1 MTTKGLVRPGKAVS
15 IIAMIIGL
23 VFVIIGVSTVI
34 PNFGAFGVLWT
45 LAALGIALFYAIN
58 AFSEHGVA
66 EEVVEFDT
74 TTQSQPDARLK
85 GSTEDRLK
93 KLEELKVKG
102 LLNDDEYKE
111 QRKKILGDL

>member
-1 MTTKGLVRPGKAVS
+1 MTTKGRVKPGKAVS
-15 IIAMIIGL
+15 VIAMIFGL
-23 VFVIIGVSTVI
+23 GFVIIGVSTVI

-45 LAALGIALFYAIN
+45 LFALGIVLYYAIN
-58 AFSEHGVA
+58 AFFEQGVA
-66 EEVVEFDT
+66 EKVVEFDT
-74 TTQSQPDARLK
+74 PAQSKPDAPPK
-85 GSTEDRLK
+85 GSAEERLK